1 MFSLR
6 WNQHQTNMLSVF
18 DKLLQSEVIFNKILM
33 TEILGMRNQI
43 LLIKISHLTQLQYK
57 NLSSG
62 IL

>member
-1 MFSLR
+1 
-6 WNQHQTNMLSVF
+6 MLSVF